1 MAGERQLAGERIAYH
16 RGLEVHAVRA
26 LHLDPCAGQALFDQL
41 ADEVWIHGD
50 LLEPRK
56 LEPFSLAESPGR
68 MPSETSI
75 SMPDA
80 ASFDVAAS
88 GRRVIEIEID
98 GLRAVRARIDGA
110 FTAACELLLA
120 CRGRVVC
127 IGMGK
132 SGHIARKVAATFA
145 STGTPAFYVH
155 PGEAGHGDLG
165 MITDADIV
173 LALSNSGE
181 TDEVLML
188 LPVLKRQGNR
198 VIAMTGRPAS
208 TLAQESDVHLD
219 VSVPAEACPLALA
232 PTTSTT
238 AALALGDALAVA
250 LLEARGFTADDF
262 ARSHPAGAL
271 GRRLLLHITDVMHAG
286 DDVPRV
292 RADATLSEA
301 LVEMSRKRLGM
312 TAVVD
317 DANGLLGLY
326 TDGDLRRTLDD
337 ATIDLRNTRIDAVMT
352 RTPKTI
358 GSDALAVEAAKLME
372 THQINALLVLDEG
385 RHVVGA
391 LNIHDLLRAR
401 VV

>member
-1 MAGERQLAGERIAYH
+1 
-16 RGLEVHAVRA
+16 
-26 LHLDPCAGQALFDQL
+26 
-41 ADEVWIHGD
+41 
-50 LLEPRK
+50 
-56 LEPFSLAESPGR
+56 
-68 MPSETSI
+68 MPAN
-75 SMPDA
+75 P
-80 ASFDVAAS
+80 SFDFAAS
-88 GRRVIEIEID
+88 GRRVIEIETQ
-98 GLRAVRARIDGA
+98 GLTAIAQRIDGA
-110 FTAACELLLA
+110 FSDACRLLLGGN
-120 CRGRVVC
+120 GRVVC
-127 IGMGK
+127 TGMGK
-132 SGHIARKVAATFA
+132 SGHIARKIAATLA
-145 STGTPAFYVH
+145 STGTPAFYMH

-165 MITDADIV
+165 MVTDADVV

-181 TDEVLML
+181 TDELLML
-188 LPVLKRQGNR
+188 LPVLKRQGNA
-198 VIAMTGRPAS
+198 VIAMTGRPQS
-208 TLAQESDVHLD
+208 TLAREADVHLD
-219 VSVPAEACPLALA
+219 VSIPAEACPLDLA

-271 GRRLLLHITDVMHAG
+271 GRRLLLHITDVMHGG

-292 RADATLSEA
+292 RASATLSEA

-317 DANGLLGLY
+317 GDGRLLGLY

-337 ATIDLRNTRIDAVMT
+337 AAIDLRATRIDAVMT
-352 RTPKTI
+352 KSPKTI
-358 GSDALAVEAAKLME
+358 GSDALAVEAAQLME
-372 THQINALLVLDEG
+372 AHQINALLVLDEA